1 MNPIRFHALIL
12 LGVLWIGAGISSSW
26 AEDASVADKADK
38 KDPSLE
44 IDYLKLRDPFLRPR
58 KQTREDRRR
67 SDLEVY
73 NVEQFRLVGVMTGPG
88 KTRAMVVAPN
98 SKTYFISE
106 ADRIGVN
113 NGRVVKILPDLVLV
127 QEKILNVL
135 GQEEKLVSEIRMG
148 AIGIQQNDVGGG
160 ATPGESGQGEQY
172 Q

>member
-1 MNPIRFHALIL
+1 MRQTGLPIISALMIAWVA
-12 LGVLWIGAGISSSW
+12 LGWLPVL
-26 AEDASVADKADK
+26 AETAPVEEK
-38 KDPSLE
+38 KETSDE
-44 IDYLKLRDPFLRPR
+44 IDYLRMRDPFLRPR
-58 KQTREDRRR
+58 KQAQDGRRR
-67 SDLEVY
+67 SDLEIY

-113 NGRVVKILPDLVLV
+113 NGRVVKILPDLILV

-148 AIGIQQNDVGGG
+148 AMGLQQGNENSGG
-160 ATPGESGQGEQY
+160 AAPGQMGQGEQY